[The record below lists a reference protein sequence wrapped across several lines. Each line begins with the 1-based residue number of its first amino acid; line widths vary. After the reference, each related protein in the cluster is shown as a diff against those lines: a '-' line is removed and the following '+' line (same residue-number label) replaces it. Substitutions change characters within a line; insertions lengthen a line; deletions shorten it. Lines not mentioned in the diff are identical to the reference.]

1 MVVYGKINK
10 EAGIQNETCK
20 NRKLVAVWK
29 PDGYEFSSY
38 MGGNEDEVLN
48 IRTSSMVVG
57 IRGTSGWV
65 KVVDQYHSILY
76 MLEGEVTAYVTDP
89 ASGQRKTI
97 TLRGG
102 QRAEFWV
109 YDRNKEGDKCDIIVR
124 QYGEDEIEGFVA
136 VELKKNQPLCDRIR
150 NGGGGG
156 TGAGGNGAGYGN
168 GAALRKQTAGRCTCI
183 LVSAICRTSGG
194 LQRVHF
200 RGRHPFR
207 RRTDKIFC
215 RPHCADRTYAA
226 GLQDSYS
233 TAIDHAEPMYGV
245 EYQANAVEALLMGN
259 YKKEASD
266 IWQYLAVFLVTGVF
280 GLWIWKQK
288 MLPATIGWLVISGGW
303 RLIAKLAYEHGMVLR
318 LIWIPLAATVVYV
331 AGIAINYITAALEK
345 HRVTST
351 FKKYVAPQIVQEIL
365 DNGNPEALMVGGRV
379 VNIVVLFVD
388 IRGFT
393 TMSEKLSPS
402 EVVEILNQYLN
413 LIADC
418 IMRNGGTLDKFIGD
432 TVNTSARLEANAP
445 ARTIFISREVADQLE
460 GRIKVTSLGTSI
472 KLKGKSDMEIL
483 TMDGIIES

>member
-1 MVVYGKINK
+1 MVMSFLRTWEETVQDMEMVQRYVSKPPVDAHAFWYLPF
-10 EAGIQNETCK
+10 AGLPGDYSESIS
-20 NRKLVAVWK
+20 VA
-29 PDGYEFSSY
+29 DI
-38 MGGNEDEVLN
+38 L
-48 IRTSSMVVG
+48 
-57 IRGTSGWV
+57 SGDV
-65 KVVDQYHSILY
+65 PPEYF
-76 MLEGEVTAYVTDP
+76 A
-89 ASGQRKTI
+89 
-97 TLRGG
+97 
-102 QRAEFWV
+102 
-109 YDRNKEGDKCDIIVR
+109 
-124 QYGEDEIEGFVA
+124 
-136 VELKKNQPLCDRIR
+136 DRIVLI
-150 NGGGGG
+150 G
-156 TGAGGNGAGYGN
+156 
-168 GAALRKQTAGRCTCI
+168 
-183 LVSAICRTSGG
+183 
-194 LQRVHF
+194 
-200 RGRHPFR
+200 P
-207 RRTDKIFC
+207 
-215 RPHCADRTYAA
+215 YAA

-402 EVVEILNQYLN
+402 EVVEILNQYLT